1 MFTGLKFAKSK
12 QFQKKSKIC
21 EMRISQSSKCSQIA
35 VSKTENSHREQSFHA
50 LDQISRVRSL
60 S

>member
-35 VSKTENSHREQSFHA
+35 VSKTEKSHREQI
-50 LDQISRVRSL
+50 LMP
-60 S
+60 